1 MNRNLWISGAL
12 ALVMLAGCDRGTDA
26 PDPAAAPVASETA
39 TPDAAYDAFMSVAN
53 ESLDMAGASEADL
66 NDLVAALPDGMS
78 LRWDSKSLDPASGA
92 TVFEGLTFGLGG
104 DVEFGITFEQA
115 SIWGLESDL
124 LTARL
129 SGQRLDE
136 SGPVFTR
143 LEGTNMSYFGVAQA
157 MNTVLDAVMS
167 GIEDE
172 LPDGAELG
180 FDKLESTTDRVVLTG
195 VSLRP
200 WEMVPLSPDVLAD
213 LDEDI
218 PAEALDFIHLA
229 QQVIAVSRAT
239 AIDKSITL
247 GTVGTMEMRQPGADL
262 NATYEIGFLGVE
274 NTQGFDLDTY
284 VVRDYRGSQIN
295 EYAHTPMPGEIISLS
310 GFPAGFSMAQSESYA
325 AATVSDLRLD
335 KVMGYLARSE
345 LPGMDERDLLS
356 FGRWTVSDYQAELND
371 KEILIAD
378 RAYFNG
384 DQFEWLMPSDMSFG
398 FEGAT
403 LNTGELTGFFQIL
416 FEAFLD
422 DAGSDA
428 LSEQEQSEMELV
440 REGVQK
446 AIDLLPEHG
455 LDTLP
460 FDATFSLSW
469 DADAGPTDFN
479 MAFDAD
485 GYGKSAID
493 VAITLPG
500 YDAIQAA
507 YESEDRETAFED
519 VFMDAFAFRG
529 ARFLEEDKGG
539 YDKLFGFAHALGKE
553 YPDQGWGAILGNME
567 PAQLRAYLGT
577 MMRMGKSAAAEEFPP
592 AADWIESYAS
602 YLETGGSIE
611 FVSDPPQPIN
621 KALIDAHDDDDPE
634 PDEIVEMFGL
644 TVTHTK

>member
-12 ALVMLAGCDRGTDA
+12 AVVMLAGCDRGTDT
-26 PDPAAAPVASETA
+26 PDPAEPPVAGEA
-39 TPDAAYDAFMSVAN
+39 VAPDAAYDAFMAVAN
-53 ESLDMAGASEADL
+53 QTLDVAGASESDL
-66 NDLVAALPDGMS
+66 TDLVAALPEGMS
-78 LRWDSKSLDPASGA
+78 LRWDSKAFDATRGA
-92 TVFEGLTFGLGG
+92 TVFEGLSFGLGG
-104 DVEFGITFEQA
+104 DTEFGVTFEQA
-115 SIWGLESDL
+115 SIWGLETDL

-136 SGPVFTR
+136 SGPLLTR
-143 LEGTNMSYFGVAQA
+143 LEGTNMSYFGLAQA
-157 MNTVLDAVMS
+157 INTVLDAVMS
-167 GIEDE
+167 GIEEE
-172 LPDGAELG
+172 LPEGAELG
-180 FDKLESTTDRVVLTG
+180 IDRLESKTDRVVLTG

-200 WEMVPLSPDVLAD
+200 WEMVPLSPEVLAN

-218 PAEALDFIHLA
+218 PAETLDYIHLA
-229 QQVIAVSRAT
+229 QQLIAVSR
-239 AIDKSITL
+239 SIAVENNITI
-247 GTVGTMEMRQPGADL
+247 GTVGTVELRQPGAEL
-262 NATYEIGFLGVE
+262 SASYEFGFLGIE
-274 NTQGFDLDTY
+274 NAQGFDFDTY
-284 VVRDYRGSQIN
+284 VVRDYRGSQVN
-295 EYAHTPMPGEIISLS
+295 EYTHTPMPGEIISMS
-310 GFPAGFSMAQSESYA
+310 GFPAGFSMAQTESYG
-325 AATVSDLRLD
+325 AATVSDFQLD

-371 KEILIAD
+371 KEILNAD

-384 DQFEWLMPSDMSFG
+384 DQFEWLMPSDLSFG

-416 FEAFLD
+416 FEAFLE

-446 AIDLLPEHG
+446 AIDMLPEHG
-455 LDTLP
+455 LDSLP
-460 FDATFSLSW
+460 FDAAFSLSW

-519 VFMDAFAFRG
+519 AFMDAFAFRG

-553 YPDQGWGAILGNME
+553 YPDQGWGAMLGNME
-567 PAQLRAYLGT
+567 PAQLRSYLGT

-592 AADWIESYAS
+592 AADWIESYAT

-611 FVSDPPQPIN
+611 FASNPPQPIN
-621 KALIDAHDDDDPE
+621 KALIDAHDDEDPE